1 MGNMFKRTKGK
12 NGAPSTTRNMNTGSV
27 THTHH
32 APGRK
37 KGALGQH
44 ITKTIKSNGD
54 VYLTETI
61 NYGDGSTKRTRTK
74 QNKSRPFGSTTNG
87 KPLRNSS
94 ASRVDLLGAAGGGCG
109 AIFALIFLL
118 LGAVV
123 VFPLTVMFIFALP
136 FIYPYIL
143 GAVALYFVWKIT
155 SEKGDRGDRG

>member
-1 MGNMFKRTKGK
+1 MGNIYERKRGK

-44 ITKTIKSNGD
+44 ITKTVKSNGD

-74 QNKSRPFGSTTNG
+74 QNKIRSFGSYTTNG
-87 KPLRNSS
+87 KPARRSS
-94 ASRVDLLGAAGGGCG
+94 GNAAFNLAAVGGGG
-109 AIFALIFLL
+109 LGMVITLAFLMFC
-118 LGAVV
+118 AVV
-123 VFPLTVMFIFALP
+123 VFPLTVMFLFALP
-136 FIYPYIL
+136 YIYPYIL
-143 GAVALYFVWKIT
+143 GAIALYILWKYL
-155 SEKGDRGDRG
+155 KK